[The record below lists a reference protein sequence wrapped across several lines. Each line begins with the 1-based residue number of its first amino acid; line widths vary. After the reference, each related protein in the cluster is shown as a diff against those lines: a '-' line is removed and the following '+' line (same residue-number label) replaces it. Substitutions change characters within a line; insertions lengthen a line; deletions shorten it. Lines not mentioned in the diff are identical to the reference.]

1 MEVIREKII
10 TFIMG
15 TGFIGMLIFASAI
28 DGPDNDLR
36 VVAAGMFTSCLMLS
50 IGGRL
55 ADYYGID
62 FEYEDE
68 YEDEFDDEDF

>member
-1 MEVIREKII
+1 
-10 TFIMG
+10 
-15 TGFIGMLIFASAI
+15 MLIFASAI

-36 VVAAGMFTSCLMLS
+36 VVAVGLIISGLMLY

-55 ADYYGID
+55 AEHYGID

-68 YEDEFDDEDF
+68 FDDEDY

>member
-15 TGFIGMLIFASAI
+15 AGFIGVLIFASAI

-36 VVAAGMFTSCLMLS
+36 VVAVGMLTSCLMLY

-62 FEYEDE
+62 FEYE
-68 YEDEFDDEDF
+68 YEDEYDDEDF

>member
-15 TGFIGMLIFASAI
+15 AGFIGVLIFASAI

-36 VVAAGMFTSCLMLS
+36 VVAVGLIISGLMLY

-55 ADYYGID
+55 AEHYDID
-62 FEYEDE
+62 FE
-68 YEDEFDDEDF
+68 YEDEFDDEDY

>member
-1 MEVIREKII
+1 MEVVREKII

-15 TGFIGMLIFASAI
+15 AGFIGILIFASAI
-28 DGPDNDLR
+28 DAPDNDLR
-36 VVAAGMFTSCLMLS
+36 VVVTGLIISCLMLS
-50 IGGRL
+50 MGGRL

-68 YEDEFDDEDF
+68 FDDEDY

>member
-15 TGFIGMLIFASAI
+15 ARFIGVLIFASAV

-36 VVAAGMFTSCLMLS
+36 VVAVGLIISGLMLY

-55 ADYYGID
+55 AEHYGID

-68 YEDEFDDEDF
+68 FDDEDY

>member
-15 TGFIGMLIFASAI
+15 ARFIGVLIFASAI

-36 VVAAGMFTSCLMLS
+36 VVAVGLIISGLMLY

-55 ADYYGID
+55 A
-62 FEYEDE
+62 EHLLPS
-68 YEDEFDDEDF
+68 

>member
-15 TGFIGMLIFASAI
+15 AGFIGMLIYASAI

-36 VVAAGMFTSCLMLS
+36 VVAAGFLISCLMFS
-50 IGGRL
+50 IGGKL

-62 FEYEDE
+62 F
-68 YEDEFDDEDF
+68 

>member
-15 TGFIGMLIFASAI
+15 AGFIGMLIFASAI

-36 VVAAGMFTSCLMLS
+36 VVAVGMLTSCLMLS
-50 IGGRL
+50 IGSRL

-68 YEDEFDDEDF
+68 YDDEDF

>member
-1 MEVIREKII
+1 MEVVREKII

-15 TGFIGMLIFASAI
+15 AGFIGMLIFASAI
-28 DGPDNDLR
+28 DGLDNDLR
-36 VVAAGMFTSCLMLS
+36 VVAAGLIISCLMLS
-50 IGGRL
+50 MGGRL

-68 YEDEFDDEDF
+68 FDDEDF

>member
-1 MEVIREKII
+1 MEVVREKII

-15 TGFIGMLIFASAI
+15 AGFIGMLIFASAI

-36 VVAAGMFTSCLMLS
+36 VAVVGMLTSCLMLS
-50 IGGRL
+50 IGGWL

-68 YEDEFDDEDF
+68 FDDEDY